1 MNYSYVISNI
11 LSVASILAAT
21 EQSIFKT
28 SVACKTYFHPDKTS
42 NEDFA
47 GISTSLIIKTVSF
60 VSMSDVSETN
70 WTSAVTAVVWT
81 LQRVSPMTIVWVDDG
96 QVYSVKGVPDDDGIA
111 AFVFTLNVLANVSP
125 LS

>member
-1 MNYSYVISNI
+1 MNYSYVISKI
-11 LSVASILAAT
+11 LNVESIFSET

-28 SVACKTYFHPDKTS
+28 SVACKTYLPPDKTS

-60 VSMSDVSETN
+60 VSVSDVSETN
-70 WTSAVTAVVWT
+70 WTSAVIDVVWT
-81 LQRVSPMTIVWVDDG
+81 LHRVSPMTIVWVELG
-96 QVYSVKGVPDDDGIA
+96 QVYRVKGVPDDAGIA
-111 AFVFTLNVLANVSP
+111 AFVLTLKVLANVSP